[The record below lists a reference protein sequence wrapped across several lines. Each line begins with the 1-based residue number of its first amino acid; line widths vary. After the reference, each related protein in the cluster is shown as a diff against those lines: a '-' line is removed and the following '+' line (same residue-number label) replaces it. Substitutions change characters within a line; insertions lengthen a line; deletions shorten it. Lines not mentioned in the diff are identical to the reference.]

1 MRRES
6 AAARADP
13 FAGHYS
19 KAASLQYLRIKG
31 LTIFPFFPGDLAIL
45 VMELWDGR
53 FELKETAKLE
63 GHTDR
68 VWSLAWNPATG
79 VGGIPLVFA
88 SCSGDKT
95 VRIWEQSPSSGSW
108 NCKVL
113 FLLSIFVEWTVV
125 RAHVV
130 LDFNV
135 DVIILVYW
143 KLFVELVFL
152 L

>member
-1 MRRES
+1 
-6 AAARADP
+6 
-13 FAGHYS
+13 
-19 KAASLQYLRIKG
+19 
-31 LTIFPFFPGDLAIL
+31 
-45 VMELWDGR
+45 MELWDGR

>member
-1 MRRES
+1 
-6 AAARADP
+6 
-13 FAGHYS
+13 
-19 KAASLQYLRIKG
+19 
-31 LTIFPFFPGDLAIL
+31 
-45 VMELWDGR
+45 MELWDGG

-95 VRIWEQSPSSGSW
+95 VRIWEQNPSSGSW

-113 FLLSIFVEWTVV
+113 FHLSIFVESLIIRVCM
-125 RAHVV
+125 V

-135 DVIILVYW
+135 DAVISVYW
-143 KLFVELVFL
+143 KLFIQLVVL
-152 L
+152 LLRCYHEIFGFR

>member
-1 MRRES
+1 
-6 AAARADP
+6 
-13 FAGHYS
+13 
-19 KAASLQYLRIKG
+19 
-31 LTIFPFFPGDLAIL
+31 
-45 VMELWDGR
+45 MELLDGR

-95 VRIWEQSPSSGSW
+95 VRIWEESPSSGSW

-113 FLLSIFVEWTVV
+113 FLLSIFVECIVIKARV
-125 RAHVV
+125 L

-135 DVIILVYW
+135 NVIILVYW
-143 KLFVELVFL
+143 KLLVELVVL